1 MKVDPVLKLQVG
13 EILTIVQKIA
23 PGKSVEL
30 RIPSYSAIQCVS
42 GSVHRRGTPSNVVE
56 MSAHTLINLIENPDL
71 WEELCSSGMISA
83 TGTNSNLKELFIQI
97 SKLSQNLGWSPDGQ

>member
-56 MSAHTLINLIENPDL
+56 MSAQTLINLVENPHK
-71 WEELCSSGMISA
+71 WEELCSVGMILAS
-83 TGTNSNLKELFIQI
+83 GTKSNLKELFIQI
-97 SKLSQNLGWSPDGQ
+97 SKLKQESRQEI

>member
-13 EILTIVQKIA
+13 EVLTILQKIA

-30 RIPSYSAIQCVS
+30 RIPNYGAIQCVS

-56 MSAHTLINLIENPDL
+56 MSAQTLINLVENPQM
-71 WEELCSSGMISA
+71 G
-83 TGTNSNLKELFIQI
+83 GVVLKWHDFSIRHQFKSE
-97 SKLSQNLGWSPDGQ
+97 

>member
-13 EILTIVQKIA
+13 EILTHVRKIA

-30 RIPSYSAIQCVS
+30 RIPDYSAIQCVS

-56 MSAHTLINLIENPDL
+56 MSAQTLINLAENPHK
-71 WEELCSSGMISA
+71 WEELCSIGMILAS
-83 TGTNSNLKELFIQI
+83 GTNSNLKELFIQI
-97 SKLSQNLGWSPDGQ
+97 SKLKQESRLEI

>member
-13 EILTIVQKIA
+13 EILAHVQKIA

-30 RIPSYSAIQCVS
+30 RIPSYSAIQCIS

-56 MSAHTLINLIENPDL
+56 MSARTLINLAENPHK
-71 WEELCSSGMISA
+71 WEELCSIGMILAS
-83 TGTNSNLKELFIQI
+83 GTNSNLKELFIQI
-97 SKLSQNLGWSPDGQ
+97 SKLKQEF

>member
-56 MSAHTLINLIENPDL
+56 MTAQTLINLAENPHK
-71 WEELCSSGMISA
+71 WEELCSIGMISA
-83 TGTNSNLKELFIQI
+83 SGTKSNLKELFIQI
-97 SKLSQNLGWSPDGQ
+97 SKLKQESRMEI

>member
-13 EILTIVQKIA
+13 EILTIVQEIA

-30 RIPSYSAIQCVS
+30 RIPNYSAIQCVS

-56 MSAHTLINLIENPDL
+56 MSAQTLINLAENPHK
-71 WEELCSSGMISA
+71 WEEFCSVGMILAS
-83 TGTNSNLKELFIQI
+83 GTNSNLKELFIQI
-97 SKLSQNLGWSPDGQ
+97 SKLKQESRLEI

>member
-1 MKVDPVLKLQVG
+1 MKVDPDLKLQVV

-42 GSVHRRGTPSNVVE
+42 GSVHRRGAPSNVVE
-56 MSAHTLINLIENPDL
+56 MSAQTLINLAENPQK
-71 WEELCSSGMISA
+71 WEEMCSVGMISA
-83 TGTNSNLKELFIQI
+83 SGINSNLKELFIQI
-97 SKLSQNLGWSPDGQ
+97 SKLKQDSRLEI